1 VPRVPRV
8 PNVPSVTRAVGDRRR
23 VPLVVG
29 GLAAVLGIAAAFYY
43 ATLGLTLSHYDAKA
57 HLVVSRRILDSL
69 TPGWE
74 QIGAVWLPLPHLV
87 NMLPVQSDFLYRTGL
102 FAIAL
107 SIASHAL
114 AAGAIAA
121 TVLALTSSRA
131 GAVLAAALYATNP
144 NVLYLQSTPM
154 TEPMLFGLATLQVY
168 LFTRWV
174 VNGRLE
180 VPRAAGWITVAACL
194 TRYEAW
200 PITAACFVSSAFAWW
215 RRGQSVRHL
224 VPVFA
229 QLARYPMLTVLG
241 FMIFSRI
248 TVGEWFVSGGF
259 FVPDETLLGQPR
271 AVLSKIAEGT
281 EMLGGIWLLR
291 FSVLALLLVLVAGAS
306 SAGRAALLIG
316 LSLFAAAAL
325 PLAAYMSGH
334 PFRLRYEIPIVMA
347 GALSIGIAVGLFRRV
362 APVVAVI
369 PLALVLSGAA
379 PFDRDAP
386 MVREA
391 QLDQN
396 VRAREEVTD
405 CLRQRYRGGAVM
417 MSMGAL
423 GHYMHEMSGA
433 GFAIRDFLH
442 EGNGPI
448 WDSAFTRGP
457 APFVEWVI
465 VEEVAEGGDAVIQRH
480 RQVPR
485 LLEDYEP
492 VCSGGNVTLY
502 QRKPTVAE

>member
-1 VPRVPRV
+1 VP
-8 PNVPSVTRAVGDRRR
+8 AVRRLPQ
-23 VPLVVG
+23 VFG
-29 GLAAVLGIAAAFYY
+29 GLAAALGIAAAVYY

-87 NMLPVQSDFLYRTGL
+87 NMLPVQIDFLYRTGL

-114 AAGAIAA
+114 AAGSIAA
-121 TVLALTSSRA
+121 IVLALTSSRA
-131 GAVLAAALYATNP
+131 GAMLAAALYALNP

-154 TEPMLFGLATLQVY
+154 TEPMLFGLTTLQVY

-174 VNGRLE
+174 MTGRPE
-180 VPRAAGWITVAACL
+180 VHSVVGLITALACL

-200 PITAACFVSSAFAWW
+200 PITAACLVFSAVAWW
-215 RRGQSVRHL
+215 RRGQSARHL
-224 VPVFA
+224 LPVYA
-229 QLARYPMLTVLG
+229 ELARYPVLTVLG
-241 FMIFSRI
+241 FIVFSRV
-248 TVGEWFVSGGF
+248 TVGDWFVSGGF
-259 FVPDETLLGQPR
+259 FVPDETLQGQPG

-281 EMLGGIWLLR
+281 EMLGGTWLSR
-291 FSVLALLLVLVAGAS
+291 LALMALPLVLLAGLS
-306 SAGRAALLIG
+306 SAGRAPLLIG

-325 PLAAYMSGH
+325 PLSAYLAGH
-334 PFRLRYEIPIVMA
+334 PFRLRYELPIVIA
-347 GALSIGIAVGLFRRV
+347 GAVAIGIAVGLFRRI
-362 APVVAVI
+362 APAAAVI
-369 PLALVLSGAA
+369 LLALVVYDAP

-391 QLDQN
+391 QLDRN
-396 VRAREEVTD
+396 VHARETVTA

-417 MSMGAL
+417 ASMGAL
-423 GHYMHEMSGA
+423 GHYMHEMSSA

-442 EGNGPI
+442 EGNGAM

-457 APFVEWVI
+457 AALVEWVL
-465 VEEVAEGGDAVIQRH
+465 VEDVAEGGDAVIQRH
-480 RQVPR
+480 RQIPR
-485 LLEDYEP
+485 LLEDYKP
-492 VCSGGNVTLY
+492 ICSGGNVTLY
-502 QRKPTVAE
+502 RRSTHTVP